1 MKPNSLITRN
11 DDDHSEVQRFVRPI
25 IGVLAILI
33 AIPLFLA
40 LHRVVPNPAWA
51 YQSDRLL
58 LIAGTALLVYLVFRL
73 MKTLVLI
80 AFVLFMGYLIFGEFT
95 KGYNFDC
102 LFKDY
107 RAMIYSLKDTPDPEE
122 FIISNIVPFPN
133 KTGIKEAMDFE
144 NPEVRNFALLAT
156 NNHFKDYQNRR
167 NYRTI
172 IQCFAIFKEINNNW
186 NYVSDPKS
194 REYLAAA
201 SESIKHLSGDCDDHS
216 ILMAS
221 CIKAVGGTPRL
232 VHTTGHVYPELLIG
246 EYADLEALNYLIR
259 EKLFKYETGNEGL
272 HYHTDEHGHIWL
284 NLDYTADYPGGKFLN
299 EEILGVLNLE

>member
-1 MKPNSLITRN
+1 MKPSNFISRN
-11 DDDHSEVQRFVRPI
+11 EDNNNEFKRFIRPI
-25 IGVLAILI
+25 MAVLAIMV
-33 AIPLFLA
+33 AVPLFLA
-40 LHRVVPNPAWA
+40 LHRVVPNPQWA
-51 YQSDRLL
+51 YQLDRILL
-58 LIAGTALLVYLVFRL
+58 AIGTSIFILIVFKLFKSIILIGFVICLGFLLYGDF
-73 MKTLVLI
+73 TN
-80 AFVLFMGYLIFGEFT
+80 GYGHE
-95 KGYNFDC
+95 K

-107 RAMIYSLKDTPDPEE
+107 RAMIYSLNDTPDPEE

-133 KTGIKEAMDFE
+133 KSSIKKAIDFE
-144 NPEVRNFALLAT
+144 KPAVRNFALLAT
-156 NNHFKDYQNRR
+156 AEHFREYQGRKK
-167 NYRTI
+167 YRTL

-186 NYVSDPKS
+186 NYVNDPKS

-216 ILMAS
+216 ILMAA

-232 VHTTGHVYPELLIG
+232 IYTTGHLYPELLIG
-246 EYADLEALNYLIR
+246 NYADLEEMNYLIR
-259 EKLFKYETGNEGL
+259 EKLFRYETGEEGL